1 MMHNRRDFL
10 KASGA
15 LLAAG
20 GFLHAAPDWK
30 KQAGLELFTVRDL
43 LAKDFDGT
51 LARVAEIGY
60 REVEPVGYN
69 NLDPKAFRAL
79 LDKYGLTAPSTH
91 AGATAGPGLE
101 KELEGHRLM
110 GILYTEVRSAPAGGG
125 TAGRG
130 RGAGRGAGAA
140 PQPRPR
146 LSVEAVKRTAEQ
158 YNEHGRITK
167 KFGMKILIHNHTQEF
182 ELLDD
187 SKHTEY
193 DILLAETDPALVAM
207 QLDIGWA
214 SVAGQNILEMFRK
227 SPGRYELWHV
237 KDAVGMNGI
246 DPKLTPNERRAK
258 TRLVPVGQGEID
270 YKAIFAKASD
280 AGLKHYA
287 IEQDNAADS
296 GDSLASAKACY
307 EGLLKL
313 LS

>member
-1 MMHNRRDFL
+1 MIHNRRDFL
-10 KASGA
+10 KASSA

-20 GFLHAAPDWK
+20 GILHAAPGWK
-30 KQAGLELFTVRDL
+30 EQVGLELYTVRDL
-43 LAKDFDGT
+43 LAKDFEGT

-69 NLDPKAFRAL
+69 NLDAKAFRAL
-79 LDKYGLTAPSTH
+79 LDQCKLTAPSTH

-101 KELEGHRLM
+101 KELEGHRIM
-110 GILYTEVRSAPAGGG
+110 GFQYTEVRSAPAGGG
-125 TAGRG
+125 VAGRG
-130 RGAGRGAGAA
+130 RGGAA
-140 PQPRPR
+140 PQARPR
-146 LSVEAVKRTAEQ
+146 LSVETVKRTAAQ
-158 YNEHGRITK
+158 YNEHGKITR

-187 SKHTEY
+187 GKHTEY

-237 KDAVGMNGI
+237 KDAVGIHGI
-246 DPKLTPNERRAK
+246 DPKLTPNERRSK

-270 YKAIFAKASD
+270 YKAIFAKASE

-296 GDSLASAKACY
+296 GDSLASAKASY